1 MQSLQACQE
10 AIDRLVATE
19 KLATSGGNAE
29 GPYKAMHDFR
39 HRKTVEICKQWVPSP
54 QAKVLDVGR
63 SAMTDLLATQYRDIS
78 TLGFP
83 IFLGPNETDPRP
95 QVPHIEFDLTR
106 CADTQAWPARNSEF
120 DLIVY
125 CETIEHLPIAPEFS
139 LIFLC
144 YLLKQGGM
152 LLVTTPNAVRLGNRI
167 RMALGQN
174 PFERIRY
181 FDQNPGHFREYTCD
195 ELRAMAEPSGLN
207 CIEARTLN
215 MYPRPWKR
223 WLASIGPLQ
232 GFADNLLAVYEKP

>member
-1 MQSLQACQE
+1 MQSLQSYQT
-10 AIDRLVATE
+10 IINRLVETE
-19 KLATSGGNAE
+19 KRATSGGIAE

-39 HRKTVEICKQWVPSP
+39 HRKTVEICKQYVSSP
-54 QAKVLDVGR
+54 EAKVLDVGR
-63 SAMTDLLATQYRDIS
+63 SAMTDLLAAQYRDIS

-83 IFLGPNETDPRP
+83 IVLGPGESDPRP

-106 CADTQAWPARNSEF
+106 CADTRSWPARNGEF
-120 DLIVY
+120 ELIVY

-139 LIFLC
+139 LIFLG
-144 YLLKQGGM
+144 YLLKRGGR

-181 FDQNPGHFREYTCD
+181 FDQNPGHFREYTRA
-195 ELRAMAEPSGLN
+195 ELIAMAEPSGLN
-207 CIEARTLN
+207 CIEVMTLN

-223 WLASIGPLQ
+223 WLASAGPLQ